1 LLDKFIAYGQNH
13 YDKLLGYLLDHLQ
26 LCAIT
31 LIISLL
37 IAIPASLILSR
48 HKRVSKAVIAVL
60 GAIYSIP
67 SMALFALLV
76 PVFGL
81 GETTAIFVLVIYNQ
95 FILVRNIIAGFE
107 GIDSNI
113 IEAARGMGMSPM
125 QSFFKIKL
133 PLAMPVI
140 LSGIRISVVTTIAIA
155 TIAATIHAG
164 GLGVLLFDGLQ
175 TMNMVKMLWGT
186 ILAAAIALIFNSI
199 LFKIEARQVLKA
211 RGELSPR
218 KIKKC

>member
-1 LLDKFIAYGQNH
+1 MLNKFISYGQNH

-31 LIISLL
+31 LIISVL
-37 IAIPASLILSR
+37 IAIPVSLILS
-48 HKRVSKAVIAVL
+48 KYKKVSRAVIAIL

-76 PVFGL
+76 PVLGL

-95 FILVRNIIAGFE
+95 FILVRNIITGFN
-107 GIDSNI
+107 GVDSTI
-113 IEAARGMGMSPM
+113 VEAAKGMGMSPM
-125 QSFFKIKL
+125 QSFFKVQL

-140 LSGIRISVVTTIAIA
+140 LGGIRISVVTTIAIA
-155 TIAATIHAG
+155 TIAATINAG

-175 TMNMVKMLWGT
+175 TMNMVKMIWGT
-186 ILAAAIALIFNSI
+186 LLAAVITLIFNSI
-199 LFKIEARQVLKA
+199 LIKIELREILRA
-211 RGELSPR
+211 RGELSSR
-218 KIKKC
+218 KMKNY

>member
-1 LLDKFIAYGQNH
+1 MLDKFISYGYNH

-31 LIISLL
+31 LIISIL
-37 IAIPASLILSR
+37 IAVPVSLILS
-48 HKRVSKAVIAVL
+48 KYKKVSKAVLAIL

-76 PVFGL
+76 PALGL

-95 FILVRNIIAGFE
+95 FILVRNIITGFN
-107 GIDSNI
+107 GVDSTI
-113 IEAARGMGMSPM
+113 VEAAKGMGMSSM
-125 QSFFKIKL
+125 QSFFKVQL

-140 LSGIRISVVTTIAIA
+140 LGGIRISVVTTIAIA
-155 TIAATIHAG
+155 TIAATINAG

-186 ILAAAIALIFNSI
+186 LLAAAITLIFNSI
-199 LFKIEARQVLKA
+199 LIKIEVREILKA
-211 RGELSPR
+211 RGELSSR
-218 KIKKC
+218 KMKNY